1 MTTKEPTNNQPI
13 QQITTYN
20 NVQPQ
25 QMVLL
30 NGAQNQRVPYK
41 IGNPIPINALNLQPV
56 NAPTSGGQYYFIVQP
71 HMASGQQIV
80 MNGTQLVPIS
90 GAQTITIKSENCGD
104 QSIIQTGDQQFLS
117 QSIIIPQHIMTP
129 TTSNSMDMNN
139 SNMPINMGISNT
151 NMHQMM
157 PNQMNMK
164 DSSIENSHPNEM
176 PQLTPLE
183 NYHHEEQQLNQN
195 GMMSN
200 DMVPMQSQEMSKQ
213 DDLNQM
219 RITLG
224 NLQFQQDPNDPQK
237 WIVITEGSNGPSS
250 AAIQQTLVSNV
261 IESMNQGSSSTS
273 ECPSPSSI
281 SMKES
286 SFSSSTSRS
295 AKRASGKRVP
305 CECPN
310 CVRNAN
316 VPREEKVAGHLCH
329 LCNKKYSKVS
339 HLKSHLR
346 AHFNDRPYVCDWP
359 NCPRKFTRSDELQ
372 RHRRIHTG
380 EKKFF
385 CNVCGKG
392 FIRSD
397 HKSKHSRVHDKKGE
411 TPRSLGIL
419 EEASM
424 HI

>member
-13 QQITTYN
+13 QQITTYS
-20 NVQPQ
+20 NVQQP

-41 IGNPIPINALNLQPV
+41 LANPIPINPLNLQPV
-56 NAPTSGGQYYFIVQP
+56 NAPSAGGQYYFIVQP
-71 HMASGQQIV
+71 QMASGQQIV

-90 GAQTITIKSENCGD
+90 GAQTITIKTENCGD
-104 QSIIQTGDQQFLS
+104 QGIIQTTGDQQFIS
-117 QSIIIPQHIMTP
+117 QSIIIPPHIMTP
-129 TTSNSMDMNN
+129 TTSNSIDINNGNMTVNMGIN
-139 SNMPINMGISNT
+139 SNMHQIMSNQV
-151 NMHQMM
+151 NS
-157 PNQMNMK
+157 K
-164 DSSIENSHPNEM
+164 DSPIENSHPNEM

-183 NYHHEEQQLNQN
+183 NYHPEEQQITQN
-195 GMMSN
+195 GLMSS
-200 DMVPMQSQEMSKQ
+200 DMLNAQSQEISKQ

-237 WIVITEGSNGPSS
+237 WIVITEGQNGPSS
-250 AAIQQTLVSNV
+250 GVIQQTLVSNV
-261 IESMNQGSSSTS
+261 IEAINNGSSSTS
-273 ECPSPSSI
+273 ECPSPSSM
-281 SMKES
+281 SMKDS
-286 SFSSSTSRS
+286 SYSSSANRS

-310 CVRNAN
+310 CQKNAN
-316 VPREEKVAGHLCH
+316 VPREEKIAGHLCH
-329 LCNKKYSKVS
+329 LCGKKYSKVS

-411 TPRSLGIL
+411 TSRSLGIL